1 MVTKEDI
8 VKTINEY
15 TPELIDFV
23 NYLFEK
29 NIYFFIEN
37 TFRTSIS
44 TFFDDEENEKVEVLK
59 NEICVMPSNEFLT
72 QYIVSID
79 IDEDTDISKIM
90 VCIDQNIIFITEDVK
105 KVIEYFDNLIKLQG
119 ENNE

>member
-44 TFFDDEENEKVEVLK
+44 TFFDDEENENVEVLK
-59 NEICVMPSNEFLT
+59 NEICVIPSNKFLT
-72 QYIVSID
+72 QYIISID

-90 VCIDQNIIFITEDVK
+90 VCIDHNIIFVTEDVK

>member
-44 TFFDDEENEKVEVLK
+44 TFFDDEENENVEVLK
-59 NEICVMPSNEFLT
+59 NEICVMPSDKFLT
-72 QYIVSID
+72 QYIISVD
-79 IDEDTDISKIM
+79 IDKDTDISKIM
-90 VCIDQNIIFITEDVK
+90 VCIDHNIIFVTEDVK